1 MTLPLGID
9 FEFRKLIMDVHI
21 GSDKI
26 KYCYQCNRCTDNCPV
41 ADVQNPFH
49 IAVGNAFDP
58 RLIVLTT
65 LLGYKDVVM
74 AVAGTKNALIPWG
87 CTVCDT
93 CDEVCPQKIELT
105 EIFTILKNMSIAAGE
120 GPDYYT
126 SQAST
131 IYDAG
136 KAIPSQPAIERRREQ
151 LGLPKVEEPDV
162 SEVQKILTA
171 TKLDKILNK

>member
-41 ADVQNPFH
+41 AYVQNPFH

-74 AVAGTKNALIPWG
+74 AVAGTKSALIPWG

-93 CDEVCPQKIELT
+93 CDTVCPQAIEVT
-105 EIFTILKNMSIAAGE
+105 EIITLAKNVTTGAGLA
-120 GPDYYT
+120 PDNVVA
-126 SQAST
+126 QAKAVFES
-131 IYDAG
+131 G

-151 LGLPKVEEPDV
+151 LGLPAVAAPDV
-162 SEVQKILTA
+162 NEVQSLLKAIGA
-171 TKLDKILNK
+171 DKKL

>member
-26 KYCYQCNRCTDNCPV
+26 KYCYQCSRCTDNCPV
-41 ADVQNPFH
+41 AEVQNPFYRE
-49 IAVGNAFDP
+49 VTNCFDP

-74 AVAGTKNALIPWG
+74 AVAGSKSALIPWG

-93 CDEVCPQKIELT
+93 CDTVCPQKIEVT
-105 EIFTILKNMSIAAGE
+105 EIITLAKNVTSGAGLA
-120 GPDYYT
+120 PDNVVA
-126 SQAST
+126 QAKT
-131 IYDAG
+131 VFENG

-151 LGLPKVEEPDV
+151 MGLPAVAAPDIN
-162 SEVQKILTA
+162 EVQNLLKA
-171 TKLDKILNK
+171 VGMDKKL

>member
-49 IAVGNAFDP
+49 IGVGNAFDP
-58 RLIVLTT
+58 RLIVLGT

-74 AVAGTKNALIPWG
+74 ALAGEKSALIPWG

-93 CDEVCPQKIELT
+93 CDTVCPQAIEVT
-105 EIFTILKNMSIAAGE
+105 EIIALAKNVTSGAGLA
-120 GPDYYT
+120 PDNVVA
-126 SQAST
+126 QAKAVFDS
-131 IYDAG
+131 G
-136 KAIPSQPAIERRREQ
+136 KAIPSQPAIERRRDQ
-151 LGLPKVEEPDV
+151 LGLPAVAAPDLD
-162 SEVQKILTA
+162 EVQNLLKAIGMDK
-171 TKLDKILNK
+171 KL